1 MDKRLTVEG
10 SPAAKMVQLM
20 RKYGHNREMSIEV
33 ATVVT
38 ASPLSVKLS
47 DGLVLQ
53 RSDLI
58 VAESLLEHTRMINGN
73 SATIGAVLK
82 VNDKVIIIGDNDTQ
96 FYYVIDKAVM

>member
-1 MDKRLTVEG
+1 MDKRVSIEG

-20 RKYGHNREMSIEV
+20 RKFGHNREMSIEV

-47 DGLVLQ
+47 DGLVLE

-58 VAESLLEHTRMINGN
+58 LTQTASERTFI
-73 SATIGAVLK
+73 AK
-82 VNDKVIIIGDNDTQ
+82 DKAIIIGDNDTQ
-96 FYYVIDKAVM
+96 FYYVIDKAVI